1 MEGPDARAL
10 VRAGLREA
18 AVLTT
23 EQHAPR
29 VTAITDWLI
38 QQGLLRSNFGTILEG
53 YCERLVEI
61 GVPLWRGYVSAR
73 TLHPTVRGTGCSW
86 RADEGIRSELYI
98 HDRQPGDFLTSPFRA
113 MLEAGQTR
121 MRLDLTRNERVPF
134 PVVER
139 LRQQGATDY
148 LAQIVG
154 FGVDGERSNETGVV
168 ASWTTRDAAGFAER
182 DIAILEHMIS
192 RLGLAL
198 QARLGYE
205 ITVNLLDTYVG
216 PEAGRRILDGE
227 IRRGMLEAI
236 PAVIVYAD
244 LRGFTA
250 LADRTGH
257 DELVDMLNDY
267 FDCLVPV
274 IVERGGYVLKFL
286 GDGLLATFPL
296 AERAPAEV
304 CETALDAAAET
315 LACVRQ
321 LNAGRLA
328 AGKPPMEFDMAL
340 HLGEVFWG
348 NVGSS
353 DRLDF
358 TVIGPA
364 VNEASRI
371 EALCAQHD
379 RNLLISE
386 TFAKAATSSSAR
398 LVSIGRY
405 ALRGVRSAQS
415 LYTLDGI

>member
-1 MEGPDARAL
+1 
-10 VRAGLREA
+10 VREA
-18 AVLTT
+18 QVLTT
-23 EQHAPR
+23 EQYAPR

-98 HDRQPGDFLTSPFRA
+98 HDRQQSGDFLRSPFRW
-113 MLEAGQTR
+113 MLEAGQNR
-121 MRLDLTRNERVPF
+121 MRLDLARNEPVPF

-139 LRQQGATDY
+139 LREQGATDY

-154 FGVDGERSNETGVV
+154 FGVDGERRGETGVL
-168 ASWTTRDAAGFAER
+168 ASWTTRDPAGFTER
-182 DIAILEHMIS
+182 DVAILEHMMS

-250 LADRTGH
+250 LADRTRH
-257 DELVDMLNDY
+257 DELVDWLNDY

-274 IVERGGYVLKFL
+274 IVGRGGYVLKFL
-286 GDGLLATFPL
+286 GDGLLATFTL

-304 CETALDAAAET
+304 CETALDAAAEA
-315 LACVRQ
+315 LACVRD

-328 AGKPPMEFDMAL
+328 AGKPPLELDMAL

-386 TFAKAATSSSAR
+386 TFARAATSSSAR

-415 LYTLDGI
+415 LYTLDGL

>member
-1 MEGPDARAL
+1 ML
-10 VRAGLREA
+10 I
-18 AVLTT
+18 T
-23 EQHAPR
+23 EQYAPR
-29 VTAITDWLI
+29 VTAIADWLI

-98 HDRQPGDFLTSPFRA
+98 YDRQQSGDFLTSPFRW
-113 MLEAGQTR
+113 MLEGGQNR
-121 MRLDLTRNERVPF
+121 MRLDLARNEPVPY

-139 LRQQGATDY
+139 LREQGATDY

-154 FGVDGERSNETGVV
+154 FGVDGERRGETGVL
-168 ASWTTRDAAGFAER
+168 ASWTTRDPGGFAER
-182 DIAILEHMIS
+182 DVAILEHMIS

-250 LADRTGH
+250 LADRTRH

-286 GDGLLATFPL
+286 GDGLLATFTL

-304 CETALDAAAET
+304 CETALDAAAEA
-315 LACVRQ
+315 LACVRD
-321 LNAGRLA
+321 LNALRLA
-328 AGKPPMEFDMAL
+328 AGKPPMELDMAL

-371 EALCAQHD
+371 EALCAQHH
-379 RNLLISE
+379 RNLLVSQ
-386 TFAKAATSSSAR
+386 TFAQAATRSSAR

-415 LYTLDGI
+415 LYTLDGL

>member
-1 MEGPDARAL
+1 MSRVLDRAW
-10 VRAGLREA
+10 LREA
-18 AVLTT
+18 SVLTA

-38 QQGLLRSNFGTILEG
+38 QQGLLRSTFGTILEG

-61 GVPLWRGYVSAR
+61 GVPLWRGYISAR
-73 TLHPTVRGTGCSW
+73 TLHPRVRGTGCSW

-98 HDRQPGDFLTSPFRA
+98 YSPQASEDYLKSPFRW
-113 MLEAGQTR
+113 MLEAGQSQ
-121 MRLDLTRNERVPF
+121 MRLDLSRDEPVPF

-154 FGVDGERSNETGVV
+154 FGVDGQRSGETGVL
-168 ASWTTRDAAGFAER
+168 ASWTTRDPRSFAER
-182 DIAILEHMIS
+182 DVAILEHMSS
-192 RLGLAL
+192 RLALAL
-198 QARLGYE
+198 QARLGHE
-205 ITVNLLDTYVG
+205 IAVNLLDTYVG

-236 PAVIVYAD
+236 PAVVFYAD

-250 LADRTGH
+250 MADQTPH
-257 DELVDMLNDY
+257 DELVEMLNAY

-274 IVERGGYVLKFL
+274 LVAHGGYVLKFL

-296 AERAPAEV
+296 AGRAPAEV
-304 CETALDAAAET
+304 CETALDAAAEA
-315 LACVRQ
+315 LGCVQQ
-321 LNAGRLA
+321 LSGERLET
-328 AGKPPMEFDMAL
+328 GKPLMELDLVL

-348 NVGSS
+348 NVGSA

-371 EALCAQHD
+371 EALCAQHE

-386 TFAKAATSSSAR
+386 TFARAATSSSAR

-415 LYTLDGI
+415 LYTLDGL